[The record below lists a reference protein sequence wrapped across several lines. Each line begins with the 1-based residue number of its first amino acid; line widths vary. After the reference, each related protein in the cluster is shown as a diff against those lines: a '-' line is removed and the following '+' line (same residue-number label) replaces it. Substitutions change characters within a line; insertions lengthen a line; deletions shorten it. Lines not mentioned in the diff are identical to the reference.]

1 MTAGG
6 IVNQIMAFLA
16 VWPPTTTTLSKSHAC
31 LLVLTLPPFRNGVTF
46 ERNFG
51 EIANLLSGTIL
62 IITSI

>member
-6 IVNQIMAFLA
+6 IVNQIMAFLV
-16 VWPPTTTTLSKSHAC
+16 VWPPTTTLSKSHAC

-46 ERNFG
+46 ERNFW

-62 IITSI
+62 IITSV